1 MRNKYSMKILLCFL
15 RYHTFRLIPFF
26 IKVSQYLWLK
36 IYWIVCTTSCSSHRY
51 YLKVD
56 SDFWF
61 WNYFFNADWERGSFE
76 NIKDIKNDCFFN
88 FSILRSP
95 SIHFFEFFLQF
106 GKFSSFIWDDWKFH
120 SFITLLILTH
130 ANLADYCR

>member
-15 RYHTFRLIPFF
+15 RYHTFRLIPVF

-88 FSILRSP
+88 FFHFEISINP
-95 SIHFFEFFLQF
+95 FFRIFLAIWEIF
-106 GKFSSFIWDDWKFH
+106 LLYMRWLKISFIHYPPNSYSCEFGR
-120 SFITLLILTH
+120 LL
-130 ANLADYCR
+130 